1 MQRGSKNS
9 FIKKGGWAT
18 FPGTASPNN
27 NVAEACAKM
36 LNELK
41 YPRRSRAREQ
51 LEAVSIGGFFH
62 FKPSV

>member
-1 MQRGSKNS
+1 MSAIENTSGERKHHAAWEQDL

-41 YPRRSRAREQ
+41 YPRRAAR
-51 LEAVSIGGFFH
+51 GNN
-62 FKPSV
+62 